1 MEKRNFE
8 ERLKAYQ
15 AGWLSPEEEVAIEV
29 EIDKARAIQDYLFAE
44 DFQADMEL
52 EFSETIDSQA
62 IQKNVKRRFIKQG
75 VIIGMAVLVSLLL
88 LYFLVWPLVNNFYL
102 NPLTGKSKY
111 RPSDYELYQWAQ
123 NYVYT
128 DGDLLT
134 GVFIEGKG
142 LGSYEVK
149 NTYFNAFTNKH
160 RFDSVTLKRNEVI
173 YQARSGDYLD
183 LGDLSMF
190 STAADFGGRKNESL
204 ERKIA
209 QISALPESAWLKVAI
224 NFGQSLSIDEL
235 ESFIREE
242 EILRPLY
249 TKVEVTEEMEGI
261 PQTNFGFRF
270 NRSLVS
276 TGLAIGNK
284 EKKVL
289 DEEYPQLFRT
299 DLFNSASEAEVVRE
313 HFISALT
320 YLVDHQGD
328 VPSEEIPAEF
338 PEDASFQP
346 AGALAYV
353 KKHGVKVVRLIVAI
367 PKGEFESLVKN
378 SQINAIGVP
387 EVSMYA
393 PYLETR
399 IF

>member
-1 MEKRNFE
+1 MK
-8 ERLKAYQ
+8 
-15 AGWLSPEEEVAIEV
+15 
-29 EIDKARAIQDYLFAE
+29 
-44 DFQADMEL
+44 
-52 EFSETIDSQA
+52 
-62 IQKNVKRRFIKQG
+62 
-75 VIIGMAVLVSLLL
+75 
-88 LYFLVWPLVNNFYL
+88 
-102 NPLTGKSKY
+102 
-111 RPSDYELYQWAQ
+111 
-123 NYVYT
+123 
-128 DGDLLT
+128 
-134 GVFIEGKG
+134 GKG
-142 LGSYEVK
+142 LGCYEVN

-160 RFDSVTLKRNEVI
+160 RFDSVTLKRNELI

-183 LGDLSMF
+183 LGDLRMF
-190 STAADFGGRKNESL
+190 STAANFGGRKDENL

-209 QISALPESAWLKVAI
+209 QISALSESAWLKVAI
-224 NFGQSLSIDEL
+224 HFGESLSIEEL
-235 ESFIREE
+235 ESFTREE
-242 EILRPLY
+242 EILTPLY

-261 PQTNFGFRF
+261 PQSYFGFRF

-276 TGLAIGNK
+276 AGLAIGNK

-299 DLFNSASEAEVVRE
+299 DLFNSVSEAEVARE

-346 AGALAYV
+346 TGALAYA

-367 PKGEFESLVKN
+367 LKGKFESLVKN
-378 SQINAIGVP
+378 SQINAFGVP
-387 EVSMYA
+387 EVSMY
-393 PYLETR
+393 PLYLETR